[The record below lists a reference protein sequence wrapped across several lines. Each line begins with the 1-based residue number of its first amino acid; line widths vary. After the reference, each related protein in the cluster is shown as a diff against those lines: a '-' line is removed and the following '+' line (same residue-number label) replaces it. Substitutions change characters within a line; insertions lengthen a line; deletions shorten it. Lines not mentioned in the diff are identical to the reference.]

1 MLAYVQA
8 LVNIALRKLG
18 PEDLPDSRFLLGLT
32 LAAYLLL
39 QVPLVW
45 IVFGASDI
53 LAQSIIADIVM
64 LIAFLWLLLRVAGYS
79 SRFRQ
84 TLTALL
90 GISALLSV
98 LSMPFS
104 IWHQIS
110 IDRGSGAALPSTVIF
125 AITLWSIAIDGHILS
140 RALSKSYG
148 IGLMVAVVYFF
159 LNTTVLLE
167 IMPAGTA
174 E

>member
-1 MLAYVQA
+1 MLAYVKA

-18 PEDLPDSRFLLGLT
+18 PEDLPDSQFLLILT

-45 IVFGASDI
+45 IVFGVSGV
-53 LAQSIIADIVM
+53 LAQSIIADVAM
-64 LIAFLWLLLRVAGYS
+64 LFAFLWLLLRVTGYG
-79 SRFRQ
+79 SRYRQ

-90 GISALLSV
+90 GTGALLSA
-98 LSMPFS
+98 LSMPLS
-104 IWHQIS
+104 IWHQMAVN
-110 IDRGSGAALPSTVIF
+110 RGSGAALPSTIIF

-148 IGLMVAVVYFF
+148 IGLLVAVAYFF
-159 LNTTVLLE
+159 LHTTVLLE
-167 IMPAGTA
+167 IMPAGIA